1 MSDNETVSITFES
14 NDNSNIDLN
23 KPIPPIKR
31 DNRPLKER
39 SHIEIEPGSRIYGR
53 IDIPDEMNMV
63 RKQFSDGP
71 SVITREEHF
80 DSPKMEKWR
89 KSHEEYIHRDKRTL
103 ATVLGYTYIGDRLVN
118 AYLRGVSPDYKY
130 RMLQLTLSEEDLPF
144 AYQLYDHYD
153 FLKKHGLPMPEKD
166 TLMKDGELDMKVLK
180 TFFNKHYTKFENAF
194 VMNRIIKSYADDLHT
209 IIKKAPRFGDTL
221 STYRGVKNEDFLEA
235 GALSYINRSFSS
247 SSLSNT
253 EAGKFTNPYGKYK
266 CCMYN
271 IKIDKS
277 VPVLCID
284 SVSKFPKELEVLISD
299 NVMFNYF
306 IDVNYREVP
315 GQGYIL
321 QRHID
326 IIPAPKNYKPVY
338 LKITPKYKKK
348 LKRGNYIKV
357 NNSPYRKTRKSKG
370 KGKGKDKGKRP
381 LDEWD

>member
-1 MSDNETVSITFES
+1 MSNNETVSITYES
-14 NDNSNIDLN
+14 NDNSSIDD
-23 KPIPPIKR
+23 KSIPPVRKR
-31 DNRPLKER
+31 DDRPIKER

-63 RKQFSDGP
+63 RKQFSHGP
-71 SVITREEHF
+71 SVLTREDLF

-103 ATVLGYTYIGDRLVN
+103 ATVLGYTYVGDRLVN
-118 AYLRGVSPDYKY
+118 AYLRGVSPDYKHY
-130 RMLQLTLSEEDLPF
+130 MSQLTSSEGDLPF

-166 TLMKDGELDMKVLK
+166 ILMKDGELDMKVLK
-180 TFFNKHYTKFENAF
+180 AFFDKYYEKFNTPF
-194 VMNRIIKSYADDLHT
+194 VMNRIIKSYADDLHE
-209 IIKKAPRFGDTL
+209 IIKNAPRFGNTL
-221 STYRGVKNEDFLEA
+221 NTYRGVKNEDFLEA

-253 EAGKFTNPYGKYK
+253 EAAKFTNPYGKYK

-277 VPVLCID
+277 VSVLCID
-284 SVSKFPKELEVLISD
+284 SVSKYPKELEVLISN
-299 NVMFNYF
+299 NVMVRYF
-306 IDVNYREVP
+306 VDVKHREVP

-326 IIPAPKNYKPVY
+326 IIPVPKNYKPVY

-348 LKRGNYIKV
+348 LKRSDYIKV
-357 NNSPYRKTRKSKG
+357 NNSAYTKTRKR

-381 LDEWD
+381 LDELD

>member
-1 MSDNETVSITFES
+1 MSNNETVSITYES
-14 NDNSNIDLN
+14 NDNSSIDD
-23 KPIPPIKR
+23 KSIPPVRKR
-31 DNRPLKER
+31 DDRPIKER

-53 IDIPDEMNMV
+53 IDIPDEMNIV
-63 RKQFSDGP
+63 RKQFSHGP
-71 SVITREEHF
+71 SVLTRDELF

-103 ATVLGYTYIGDRLVN
+103 ATVLGYTYVGDRLVN
-118 AYLRGVSPDYKY
+118 AYLRGVSPDYKHY
-130 RMLQLTLSEEDLPF
+130 MSELSSSEGNLPF

-153 FLKKHGLPMPEKD
+153 FLKKHGFPMPEKD

-180 TFFNKHYTKFENAF
+180 AFFDKYYEKFENPF
-194 VMNRIIKSYADDLHT
+194 VMNRIIKSYADDLHE
-209 IIKKAPRFGDTL
+209 IIKNAPRFGDTL

-253 EAGKFTNPYGKYK
+253 EAAKFTNPYGKYK

-284 SVSKFPKELEVLISD
+284 SVSKYPKELEVLISN
-299 NVMFNYF
+299 NVMFQYF
-306 IDVNYREVP
+306 VDVKHREVP

-321 QRHID
+321 QRYID
-326 IIPAPKNYKPVY
+326 IIPVTKNYKPVY

-348 LKRGNYIKV
+348 LKRSDYIKV

-381 LDEWD
+381 LDE

>member
-1 MSDNETVSITFES
+1 MSNNETVSITYES
-14 NDNSNIDLN
+14 NDNSSIDD
-23 KPIPPIKR
+23 KSIPPVRKR
-31 DNRPLKER
+31 DDRPIKER

-63 RKQFSDGP
+63 RKQFSHGP
-71 SVITREEHF
+71 SVLTREELF

-103 ATVLGYTYIGDRLVN
+103 ATVLGYTYVGDRLVN
-118 AYLRGVSPDYKY
+118 AYLRGVSPDYKHY
-130 RMLQLTLSEEDLPF
+130 ILQLTLSEGDLPF

-180 TFFNKHYTKFENAF
+180 AFFDKYYEKFNTPF
-194 VMNRIIKSYADDLHT
+194 VMNRIIKSYADDLHE
-209 IIKKAPRFGDTL
+209 IIKNAPRFGNTL

-253 EAGKFTNPYGKYK
+253 EAAKFTNPYGKYK

-284 SVSKFPKELEVLISD
+284 SVSKYPKELEVLISN
-299 NVMFNYF
+299 NVMFRYF
-306 IDVNYREVP
+306 VDVKHREVP

-326 IIPAPKNYKPVY
+326 IIPVPKNYKPVY

-381 LDEWD
+381 LDELD